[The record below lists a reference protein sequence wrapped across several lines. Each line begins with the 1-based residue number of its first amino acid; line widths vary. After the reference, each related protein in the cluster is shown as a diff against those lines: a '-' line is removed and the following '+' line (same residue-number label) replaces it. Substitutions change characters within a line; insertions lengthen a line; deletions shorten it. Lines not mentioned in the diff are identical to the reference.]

1 MHFKKKKHFLSFKT
15 KKILFSTLFLPMIT
29 FSNNVIDLKTK
40 DLKNLYEEDFIL
52 QKPFITSEQIQE
64 EMKENNIFNHIKI
77 YNDEITLNDFLLT
90 SINDLN
96 YSLIPFSTTEIDH
109 IGFMDKGSCFSSNS
123 LKNDHISQNQL
134 IKLKEINIE
143 PLNSITQR
151 LSIDKCEKENQ
162 QKNKHGDLVIK
173 TYNSFFLDSNY
184 SSKEKDLISS
194 FFNPKITIAD
204 NWTSGYEMETE
215 WFKNNNDIK
224 FWNNSYTL
232 PMLDRHSPLKY
243 ENVINNMAN
252 KIKNEDNFFVFGLGN
267 QISGVQL
274 NAYKLEQKIKE
285 FFYNY
290 YSTNKTNYIL
300 NNLKD
305 KLIENTNTFYSI
317 SQKLLPNDLK
327 NNKSILFVGGY
338 DQVNHH
344 IWDDIAETYYN
355 NSINLLE
362 NEDFLYSKLDKKEFY
377 KGGSNFC
384 LLAKEN
390 CLLADM
396 SLLLNKK
403 NNKGTSFSTPR
414 VLYGAYI
421 LKKVFPFLT
430 NDQLGWLILSNA
442 TNINPKLSV
451 PNEIYGYGVLN
462 LNKSLKLFS
471 KMNNLELQMDN
482 NHFSKLKTS
491 FKESNYKNIKIYTFG
506 NDLTGNLFLKPLK
519 TEKNNAEISITN
531 FKSQEKNNNHS
542 FNLKIG
548 KNNIV
553 IFQNDLK
560 NTFIENDGTIFL
572 SNSLKNK
579 QIIKT
584 NIKNKGKIYFINFK
598 EVNIANLIKQLNK

>member
-1 MHFKKKKHFLSFKT
+1 MHFKKKKYFLSFKA
-15 KKILFSTLFLPMIT
+15 KKILFSTLFLPIMT
-29 FSNNVIDLKTK
+29 FSNNDIDLKTK

-52 QKPFITSEQIQE
+52 QKPSITPKKIQD
-64 EMKENNIFNHIKI
+64 EMNENNVFNYIRI
-77 YNDEITLNDFLLT
+77 YNDEATLNNFLST
-90 SINDLN
+90 NINDLN
-96 YSLIPFSTTEIDH
+96 YSLIPFSTTEDH

-123 LKNDHISQNQL
+123 FKHDHISPNQL
-134 IKLKEINIE
+134 IKLKEISVKS
-143 PLNSITQR
+143 LNSITQK

-173 TYNSFFLDSNY
+173 TYNSFLFASNY

-215 WFKNNNDIK
+215 WFKNNDNIK

-232 PMLDRHSPLKY
+232 PILDQHSPLKY
-243 ENVINNMAN
+243 ENVINNMSN
-252 KIKNEDNFFVFGLGN
+252 KIKNENNFFVFGLGN

-274 NAYKLEQKIKE
+274 NTYKLEQKIKE
-285 FFYNY
+285 LFYHY
-290 YSTNKTNYIL
+290 YSSNKTNYIL
-300 NNLKD
+300 NNLKE

-317 SQKLLPNDLK
+317 SQNLLPDDLK

-344 IWDDIAETYYN
+344 IWDDIAETYHN

-362 NEDFLYSKLDKKEFY
+362 NEDFLHSKLNKKEFY

-396 SLLLNKK
+396 SLLLNKE
-403 NNKGTSFSTPR
+403 NNKGTSFAAPR
-414 VLYGAYI
+414 VLYSAYI

-442 TNINPKLSV
+442 TNINPKLPV

-471 KMNNLELQMDN
+471 KMNNLELQMDHNHSSNLKMN
-482 NHFSKLKTS
+482 NSKNL
-491 FKESNYKNIKIYTFG
+491 NYKNIKIYTFG
-506 NDLTGNLFLKPLK
+506 NDLMGNLFLKPLK
-519 TEKNNAEISITN
+519 TEKIDNEIIITN
-531 FKSQEKNNNHS
+531 FKSQKNNNHN

-560 NTFIENDGTIFL
+560 NTFIENNGILFL
-572 SNSLKNK
+572 NHNLKNK

-584 NIKNKGKIYFINFK
+584 NVKNKGKIYFINFK